1 MKLYTRLIDSGAFIF
16 WSSDEGNTYYILKIR
31 ILNGEDKIELVNLDI
46 NKGQNYYSFD
56 RVGSGDYEVELNG
69 YIDGSL
75 YQTETKKIKIIS
87 SVQKSEEQV
96 DKLLAY
102 ISNIYD
108 ELLSIESGT
117 SNIVSLLEDLHNDVY
132 RILKAQ
138 TDPYTI
144 VENRRK
150 LDEYYEKFVY

>member
-16 WSSDEGNTYYILKIR
+16 WGSDEGNTHYTLKIR
-31 ILNGEDKIELVNLDI
+31 ILNGEDKIELVNMDI
-46 NKGQNYYSFD
+46 NKGQNYYSFG

-69 YIDGSL
+69 YIDGRL
-75 YQTETKKIKIIS
+75 YQTETKNIKIIS
-87 SVQKSEEQV
+87 AVQKSEEQI
-96 DKLLAY
+96 DKLLACM
-102 ISNIYD
+102 SNIYD
-108 ELLSIESGT
+108 ELLSIES
-117 SNIVSLLEDLHNDVY
+117 NVSILQDLHNNVH

-150 LDEYYEKFVY
+150 LDEYYKIFVD